1 MVTCFFGDDPVFEK
15 YFLKKFFNLWMADRA
30 LIITGDGAICS
41 RKIQK
46 WNRFHCIY
54 ILTNFLMLVLYK

>member
-1 MVTCFFGDDPVFEK
+1 MVACFFGDESVFGK
-15 YFLKKFFNLWMADRA
+15 LFSNIFFNLWMADMA
-30 LIITGDGAICS
+30 LIIKGDGAICS